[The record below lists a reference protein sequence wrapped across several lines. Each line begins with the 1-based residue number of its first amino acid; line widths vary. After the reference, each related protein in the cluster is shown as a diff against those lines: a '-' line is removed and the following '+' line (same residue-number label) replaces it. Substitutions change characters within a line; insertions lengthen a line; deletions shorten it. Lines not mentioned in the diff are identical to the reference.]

1 MPILNPMTAY
11 YIEILLNETEDAT
24 GRKAIFTRFGDEDR
38 YQEGDDLK
46 SVWSGEVFTEE
57 TEDVLELAFEMFNRG
72 APRFIGDE
80 KYPHRSLSVGDCVRV
95 DEVDLYVCEPAGWKK
110 VA

>member
-1 MPILNPMTAY
+1 MTAY

-24 GRKAIFTRFGDEDR
+24 GRKAIFTRFGKEDR

-57 TEDVLELAFEMFNRG
+57 TEDVLEVVFAMFNRG
-72 APRFIGDE
+72 SGSFIGDV

-95 DEVDLYVCEPAGWKK
+95 DEVDLYSCESVGWVRAK
-110 VA
+110 